1 MTYNLGRREYLIDFG
16 FEREVAIES
25 GPKMLKSGIIVGD
38 PDFQPPAKRTKS
50 SIETEQSQQEEK
62 KDASHSIEINN
73 NHNNDKNFGKQS
85 KIYWSAPPKVDT
97 THTTPTK
104 LMSDAK
110 KLIRRGVMLMMGK
123 KSTFLTLLKI
133 LILIVTHLLRN

>member
-1 MTYNLGRREYLIDFG
+1 MPKTAESFLGMYLIDFG

-62 KDASHSIEINN
+62 KDASHRSTIIITMIRTLANN
-73 NHNNDKNFGKQS
+73 LKCIGQ
-85 KIYWSAPPKVDT
+85 
-97 THTTPTK
+97 
-104 LMSDAK
+104 L
-110 KLIRRGVMLMMGK
+110 
-123 KSTFLTLLKI
+123 LLKWTQ
-133 LILIVTHLLRN
+133 LIPL